1 MTIVKMHSLN
11 LFSLLFGFFALFTLS
26 AAWPWPPYSGSEVYG
41 QVIDKRD
48 TSSSNT
54 AEAITSGVSVTS
66 QTGSATDA
74 VTSTGTNTAS
84 EPSKTGTETGS
95 GSTITSTAASRT
107 TNSGSATS
115 TFIDPRLPAGGI
127 SMITPAV
134 EAPVTYYKIGN
145 HVTFAWNYTSLVVTP
160 SAIDVVASCSL
171 NSATYTI
178 SSNMSVAETGS
189 VIWDTHGYQ
198 ATATVPLLTASYT
211 LIVVEAGKAVTDIA
225 GAGHLGTT
233 QYDFSMYLPQSY
245 TPLNEGFV
253 CATCSAAMSD
263 MERQALGFMLTMAT
277 ITVLSFT
284 WFTGGLGL
292 FA

>member
-1 MTIVKMHSLN
+1 
-11 LFSLLFGFFALFTLS
+11 
-26 AAWPWPPYSGSEVYG
+26 
-41 QVIDKRD
+41 
-48 TSSSNT
+48 
-54 AEAITSGVSVTS
+54 
-66 QTGSATDA
+66 
-74 VTSTGTNTAS
+74 
-84 EPSKTGTETGS
+84 
-95 GSTITSTAASRT
+95 
-107 TNSGSATS
+107 
-115 TFIDPRLPAGGI
+115 
-127 SMITPAV
+127 MITPAV

>member
-1 MTIVKMHSLN
+1 MF
-11 LFSLLFGFFALFTLS
+11 LF
-26 AAWPWPPYSGSEVYG
+26 W
-41 QVIDKRD
+41 ID
-48 TSSSNT
+48 SSSNT

-84 EPSKTGTETGS
+84 KASKTGTETGS
-95 GSTITSTAASRT
+95 GSTITSTAASKT

-115 TFIDPRLPAGGI
+115 TFIDPRFPAGGI

-134 EAPVTYYKIGN
+134 EAPATYYKIGN
-145 HVTFAWNYTSLVVTP
+145 HVTFAWNYTSLIVTP

-211 LIVVEAGKAVTDIA
+211 LIVVEAGKAVTDLA
-225 GAGHLGTT
+225 SAGHLGTT
-233 QYDFSMYLPQSY
+233 QYDFAMYLPQPY
-245 TPLNEGFV
+245 TALNGMFQFL
-253 CATCSAAMSD
+253 A
-263 MERQALGFMLTMAT
+263 
-277 ITVLSFT
+277 
-284 WFTGGLGL
+284 
-292 FA
+292 